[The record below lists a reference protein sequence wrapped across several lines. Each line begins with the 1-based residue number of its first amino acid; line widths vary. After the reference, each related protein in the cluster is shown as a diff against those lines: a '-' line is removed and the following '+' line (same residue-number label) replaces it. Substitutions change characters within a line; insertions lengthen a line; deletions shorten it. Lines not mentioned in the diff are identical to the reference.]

1 MRPAQLTTIAA
12 RGERY
17 MAISAEEV
25 KQLREKTGAGFKDCK
40 QALEETNG
48 DFEAAVAE
56 LRKKGIAVA
65 TKREGK
71 AATQGL
77 IVSYIHAGSQ
87 IGVMVEVNSETD
99 FVARTDAFREFGQNV
114 AMQIAA
120 AKPKWV
126 CEDDVPAELLDKER
140 EILMEQ
146 ARNEGKPENI
156 IEKMVEGRLKK
167 FYAEWCLYNQP
178 YIRDDSLTIHDLLN
192 DLIGK
197 CGERVGVR
205 RFERWQ
211 VGEEL

>member
-1 MRPAQLTTIAA
+1 
-12 RGERY
+12 

-25 KQLREKTGAGFKDCK
+25 RQLREKTGAGFKDCK
-40 QALEETNG
+40 LALEATNG

-65 TKREGK
+65 SKREGK
-71 AATQGL
+71 AASQGL
-77 IVSYIHAGSQ
+77 IISYIHAGSQ
-87 IGVMVEVNSETD
+87 IGVQVEVNCETD
-99 FVARTDAFREFGQNV
+99 FVARTDPFREFGQNV

-120 AKPKWV
+120 QKPRWV
-126 CEDDVPAELLDKER
+126 APEDVPADLLDKER

-146 ARNEGKPENI
+146 ARQEGKPESI

-167 FYAEWCLYNQP
+167 FYAEWCLLNQP
-178 YIRDDSLTIHDLLN
+178 FIRDDSLTIQDLLN
-192 DLIGK
+192 DLIAR
-197 CGERVGVR
+197 CGENISVR

>member
-1 MRPAQLTTIAA
+1 
-12 RGERY
+12 
-17 MAISAEEV
+17 MAITADEV

-40 QALEETNG
+40 QALEATNG
-48 DFEAAVAE
+48 DFDAAVTE

-65 TKREGK
+65 NKREGK
-71 AATQGL
+71 VAAQGL
-77 IVSYIHAGSQ
+77 IISYIHAGNQ
-87 IGVMVEVNSETD
+87 IGVMVEINCETD
-99 FVARTDAFREFGQNV
+99 FVARTDAFRDFGGNV

-120 AKPKWV
+120 QKPRWV
-126 CEDDVPAELLDKER
+126 APEDVPADLVDKER

-146 ARNEGKPENI
+146 ARNEGKPESI

-167 FYAEWCLYNQP
+167 FYAEGCLLNQP
-178 YIRDDSLTIHDLLN
+178 YIRDDSLTIQDLLN

-197 CGERVGVR
+197 CGERVSVR